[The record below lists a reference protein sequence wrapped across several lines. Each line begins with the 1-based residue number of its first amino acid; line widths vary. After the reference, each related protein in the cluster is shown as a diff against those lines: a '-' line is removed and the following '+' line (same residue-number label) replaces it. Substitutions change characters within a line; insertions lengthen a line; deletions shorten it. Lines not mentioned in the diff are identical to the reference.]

1 MDIATD
7 KNNGVE
13 PITSQQSARW
23 GDQYSAVGDRVEG
36 EDISKCLIES
46 IELIQLNRLDLK

>member
-7 KNNGVE
+7 ENNGVE

-23 GDQYSAVGDRVEG
+23 GDQYSAACDRVRG
-36 EDISKCLIES
+36 EDTSKCLIES